1 MDLLWRDNYPIGEL
15 MKPGTIIEASD
26 RKYIVGKN
34 GEWRVLEYTRK

>member
-1 MDLLWRDNYPIGEL
+1 

-26 RKYIVGKN
+26 RKYIVSKN